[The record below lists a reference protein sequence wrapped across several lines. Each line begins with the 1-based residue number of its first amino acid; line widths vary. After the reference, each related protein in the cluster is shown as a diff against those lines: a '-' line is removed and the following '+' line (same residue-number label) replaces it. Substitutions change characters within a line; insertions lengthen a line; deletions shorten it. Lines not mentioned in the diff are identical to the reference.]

1 MYTNDEKQ
9 FRRLTSLVLE
19 QSEYFKA
26 DFTVHWKSDYVNYC
40 KWIQCVGTNTKSSA
54 AYWKKK
60 GNRGLYIRMKIDFG
74 KPNINEIYWHNG

>member
-60 GNRGLYIRMKIDFG
+60 AIGDYTLEWRLIS
-74 KPNINEIYWHNG
+74 ESLT